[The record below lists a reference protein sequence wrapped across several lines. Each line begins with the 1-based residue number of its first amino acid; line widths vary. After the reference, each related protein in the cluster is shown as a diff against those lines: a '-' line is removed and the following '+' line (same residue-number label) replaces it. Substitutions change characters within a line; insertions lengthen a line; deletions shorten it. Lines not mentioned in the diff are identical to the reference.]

1 MRNTYIEKYDSIIKI
16 KVTGIN
22 INNYIKRIIKNKI
35 NIINITPISHKECH
49 IILKY
54 KEYIKLKKIK
64 TTYKIE
70 IINKY
75 GRLKIKEKFKKN
87 QILIIFIILSILML
101 YILSNIMFSIKI
113 IHSDSE
119 IRKLVKE
126 ELINNGIKKY
136 RFKKKYNKL
145 EKIEEKILENNKDKL
160 EWIEIEEKGTK
171 YIVRIE
177 ERKTTKKEN
186 KTQNQNI
193 VASKDAIINKVE
205 AITGEITKNKNQ
217 YVKKG
222 EIVISGIIKHADNE
236 ETIKQAKGKV
246 YGEVWY
252 SIKVEYPY
260 VYQEELLT
268 GKAKKVYVLNIMNKN
283 IQIFNKNKYKNF
295 NKKDKVII
303 ENKLL
308 GLKLLKQK
316 QYELKVIDEVYTEEE
331 VIKKAVDYSKNK
343 LLKENK
349 RIKKIK
355 DTKIINQE
363 ELDSKIELNIFVSA
377 IEDITE
383 IQKIEE
389 NIEKNDLNNN

>member
-35 NIINITPISHKECH
+35 NIINITTISHKECH